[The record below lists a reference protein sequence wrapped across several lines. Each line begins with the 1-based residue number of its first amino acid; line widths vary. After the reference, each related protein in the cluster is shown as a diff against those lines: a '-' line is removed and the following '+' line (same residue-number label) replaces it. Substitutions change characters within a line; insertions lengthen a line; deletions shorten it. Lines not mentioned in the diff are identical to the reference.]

1 MKRPEIHDALYADAA
16 DAAINSRV
24 LRAAFKYAKE
34 KYNPETDSFASD
46 FGEWG
51 VCIEDQHDNEVT
63 PHYYLKFNDG
73 NLDGCWFH
81 AFHVRYCDYRSVVD
95 ENPMKMGIKENP
107 GTYRIYVWLPKRT
120 ISSAAYFAQAI
131 NEAYIQAM
139 IDELPDYEI
148 LTSDLMEDKK

>member
-1 MKRPEIHDALYADAA
+1 MERPEIYQALFADAA

-24 LRAAFKYAKE
+24 LRAAFEYAKE
-34 KYNPETDSFASD
+34 RYNPATDSFASD

-51 VCIEDQHDNEVT
+51 VCIEDQHDDETT
-63 PHYYLKFNDG
+63 PHYYLKFNHG
-73 NLDGCWFH
+73 NLDGCWFQ

-120 ISSAAYFAQAI
+120 FNSAPYFAQAV
-131 NEAYIQAM
+131 NNAYIQAM
-139 IDELPDYEI
+139 TDMLPDYAI
-148 LTSDLMEDKK
+148 LTSGLMEGR